1 MAVITV
7 DVVPQHLTLLDDE
20 YVVEFVSGES
30 VPFGSDGE
38 LAVVRAPDGTTRV
51 RRAGAGAGERERWV
65 AFYSGGTA
73 HGLDTPGM
81 TVSVV
86 APLSAAGCPIFVA
99 STATADL
106 VLVPLTQRQLAVDA
120 LTAAGHTVAD

>member
-7 DVVPQHLTLLDDE
+7 DVVPQHLALLDDE
-20 YVVEFVSGES
+20 YVVELVSGEA
-30 VPFGSDGE
+30 VPLGSGGE
-38 LAVVRAPDGTTRV
+38 VAVVRAPDGTTRV
-51 RRAGAGAGERERWV
+51 RRARETDSERWL
-65 AFYSGGTA
+65 AFYSGGSA

-106 VLVPLTQRQLAVDA
+106 VLVPLAQRRLAVDA
-120 LTAAGHTVAD
+120 LVGAGHTVAD

>member
-7 DVVPQHLTLLDDE
+7 DVVPQHLALLDGE
-20 YVVEFVSGES
+20 YAVEPVSGES
-30 VPFGSDGE
+30 VPIGSDYE

-51 RRAGAGAGERERWV
+51 RRASETDRERWL

-73 HGLDTPGM
+73 HGLETPGM
-81 TVSVV
+81 TVSVI

-106 VLVPLTQRQLAVDA
+106 VLVPLTHRQLAVDA
-120 LTAAGHTVAD
+120 LIAAGHTVAD